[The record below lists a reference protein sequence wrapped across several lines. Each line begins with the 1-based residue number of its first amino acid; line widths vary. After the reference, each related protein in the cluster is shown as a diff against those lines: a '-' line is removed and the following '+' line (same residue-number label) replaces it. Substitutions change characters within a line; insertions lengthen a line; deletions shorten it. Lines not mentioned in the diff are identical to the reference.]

1 VVEPED
7 SVQTLTVTLDQV
19 RVGLEFKA
27 RSLAPLLSLLAEVEE
42 VQTLLLLVQ
51 VDKVVEAGAL
61 ISPAQPSTPWPVKQ
75 TLVVVVVQVVVKV
88 APQTQ
93 LAQLVVPV

>member
-1 VVEPED
+1 
-7 SVQTLTVTLDQV
+7 
-19 RVGLEFKA
+19 
-27 RSLAPLLSLLAEVEE
+27 
-42 VQTLLLLVQ
+42 LVQ
-51 VDKVVEAGAL
+51 VDKVVEARAL